1 MTYFVLDDGT
11 TLGLNNNL
19 EIADSLVGTRF
30 YIDFQYAN
38 VTNRTDSFDATIN
51 LLNIQQV
58 VTKPILIVETKSQ
71 LDSMGVNK
79 INPSWLWCSSH
90 YLNIV
95 YYVMGSNS
103 LPHRVN
109 LIENLIDPMELS
121 GDTLVFELRHNSL
134 NDPAYQQLR
143 GVGSF
148 DLSPFM
154 EAAKDT
160 VLKMK
165 VYFYSFYQGTSS
177 VYLSYDFSKDEINEF
192 KQNNRQIKGI
202 NELKYDFLLV
212 H

>member
-1 MTYFVLDDGT
+1 MRSYAIVITSVMISLFVTSCSYWDEPAGNNNPVYGTIGTYELTSSKVTYFVLDDGT

-121 GDTLVFELRHNSL
+121 GDTLVFELR
-134 NDPAYQQLR
+134 
-143 GVGSF
+143 
-148 DLSPFM
+148 
-154 EAAKDT
+154 
-160 VLKMK
+160 
-165 VYFYSFYQGTSS
+165 
-177 VYLSYDFSKDEINEF
+177 
-192 KQNNRQIKGI
+192 QIGRASCR
-202 NELKYDFLLV
+202 ERV
-212 H
+212 